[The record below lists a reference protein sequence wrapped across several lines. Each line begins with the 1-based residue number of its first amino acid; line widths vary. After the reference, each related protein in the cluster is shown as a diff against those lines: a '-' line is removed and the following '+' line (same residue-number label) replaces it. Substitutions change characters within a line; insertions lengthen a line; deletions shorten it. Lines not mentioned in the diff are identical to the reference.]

1 MTCKYQH
8 QPKLEYF
15 PVIPYKYLLLIMLV
29 VGITACTPKDNK
41 QQEAEKNPMSMASD
55 SFKIIG
61 YIAGWEDFDLEKID
75 AKKLTHINYAFAN
88 VVDGKAVLEMDFDSG
103 NMKKILAL
111 KNINPALK
119 VLVSIGGWTWS
130 KNFSDVALEAESR
143 KVFAQSAVDMLKK
156 FSLDGIDID
165 WEYPGQLGANN
176 TYRPEDKQNFT
187 LLMADLRSALE
198 AHGKPQGKHY
208 LLTIATGADTNW
220 VKWTE
225 MGKVQESLDFINI
238 MTYDMYHGGHT
249 FTGHHSGLSISDQ
262 AVEGKGGGRISAMS
276 SVQGHIDAGVPAS
289 KIVLGIPFYGRMWKG
304 VKNVNNGLYQDAETI
319 GSIIAYKSL
328 KKGYMA
334 DPTFKTYVDESAK
347 APYLWSADSAIFVSY
362 ENPTSLG
369 LKTQYIK
376 EKGLGGGMFWEY
388 SLDYDQ
394 ELLNAL
400 YNGLN

>member
-8 QPKLEYF
+8 QLKLEYF
-15 PVIPYKYLLLIMLV
+15 PVIPYKRLILILLVI
-29 VGITACTPKDNK
+29 GITACSQKENK
-41 QQEAEKNPMSMASD
+41 QAIEKTAISSASENY
-55 SFKIIG
+55 KIIG
-61 YIAGWEDFDLEKID
+61 YVAGWEDFDIEKID

-88 VVDGKAVLEMDFDSG
+88 IVDGKAVLEMDFDSG
-103 NMKKILAL
+103 NMTKISAL
-111 KNINPALK
+111 KNINPELK

-143 KVFAQSAVDMLKK
+143 KVFAQSAVDLLKK
-156 FSLDGIDID
+156 YSLDGIDID
-165 WEYPGQLGANN
+165 WEYPGQLGDNN
-176 TYRPEDKQNFT
+176 KYRPEDKGNFT

-198 AHGKPQGKHY
+198 VHGKLEGKHY

-249 FTGHHSGLSISDQ
+249 FTGHHSGLKISNQ
-262 AVEGKGGGRISAMS
+262 SVEGKGGGRISAKS
-276 SVQGHIDAGVPAS
+276 SVQGHIDAGVPAA

-304 VKNVNNGLYQDAETI
+304 VVDANNGLYQEAETV
-319 GSIIAYKSL
+319 GSIIAYNSL

-334 DPTFKTYVDESAK
+334 DPTFKTLVDESAK
-347 APYLWSADSAIFVSY
+347 ASYLWSADSAIFVSY
-362 ENPTSLG
+362 ENPVSLG

-388 SLDYDQ
+388 SLDHDQ

-400 YNGLN
+400 YNGLNK